1 MQFEKQGQAPSE
13 IRFAS
18 YADFG
23 DHHPDK
29 LLRLKDRHC
38 LGNHA
43 MFQLAEFKKEGTEP
57 ERDNCDDGQ
66 KSMSMSLYNKPSDM

>member
-1 MQFEKQGQAPSE
+1 
-13 IRFAS
+13 
-18 YADFG
+18 
-23 DHHPDK
+23 
-29 LLRLKDRHC
+29 
-38 LGNHA
+38 